1 MRLGVIVIAA
11 LTVGAATPAG
21 AQFDPAF
28 NHLFCYGI
36 HEAPGQ
42 PQFTPVVV
50 DIETQLGVEEDV
62 SVARPAILCA
72 PARKTGGG
80 TDPLPPT
87 PVPHFTCYRPKRG
100 DSRGIPVQLTDQFGT
115 STYTITSRRLLCA
128 PSAKEIASPSGAFL
142 P

>member
-1 MRLGVIVIAA
+1 MRLGWYAA
-11 LTVGAATPAG
+11 FVLLFVAPAR

-50 DIETQLGVEEDV
+50 DVETQLGVEQDV
-62 SVARPAILCA
+62 SVSRPSMLCA

-80 TDPLPPT
+80 VDPLPPT
-87 PVPHFTCYRPKRG
+87 AVPHFTCYRPKRG
-100 DSRGIPVQLTDQFGT
+100 DSRGVSVQLTDQFGT
-115 STYTITSRRLLCA
+115 GTYTITSRRMLCA
-128 PSAKEIASPSGAFL
+128 PTIKELASPSGAFVE
-142 P
+142 